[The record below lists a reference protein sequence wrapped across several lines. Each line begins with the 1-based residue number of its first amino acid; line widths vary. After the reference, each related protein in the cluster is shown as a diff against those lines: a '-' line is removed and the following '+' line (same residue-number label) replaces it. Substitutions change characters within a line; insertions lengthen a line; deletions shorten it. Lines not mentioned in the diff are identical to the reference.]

1 MGIYITGDIHGGLSV
16 SRLGS
21 KNFPQGKDLTK
32 DDYVIVLGDFGLV
45 WFPEGDKR
53 SKGDR
58 WWLDWLDDKP
68 FTTLFVDGN
77 HENHDLLNAYQVD
90 EWHGGKVH
98 RIRERVIHLM
108 RGQVFDLA
116 GKSFFAM
123 GGAYSHDIEYR
134 TEGLSWWRSEV
145 PSQAEREEALAALN
159 AHGWK
164 VDYVLTHCA
173 PTSALPSRHML
184 EPLSPDE
191 YTDWLQDEVEEKL
204 DYKKWFFGHY
214 HRTYPMTRKH
224 WCICNAFFD
233 LEQNALHC

>member
-1 MGIYITGDIHGGLSV
+1 MA
-16 SRLGS
+16 RLAGVE
-21 KNFPQGKDLTK
+21 N
-32 DDYVIVLGDFGLV
+32 
-45 WFPEGDKR
+45 
-53 SKGDR
+53 
-58 WWLDWLDDKP
+58 KP

-90 EWHGGKVH
+90 GWHGGKVH
-98 RIRERVIHLM
+98 RICESVIHLM

-116 GKSFFAM
+116 GKSFFTM
-123 GGAYSHDIEYR
+123 GGACSHDIEYR
-134 TEGLSWWRSEV
+134 TEGLNWWRSEV
-145 PSQAEREEALAALN
+145 PSQAEREEALAVLN

-173 PTSALPSRHML
+173 PTSALPSCRISD
-184 EPLSPDE
+184 PIFPDE
-191 YTDWLQDEVEEKL
+191 YTDWLQDEVEGKL

-214 HRTYPMTRKH
+214 HRTHPMTRKH